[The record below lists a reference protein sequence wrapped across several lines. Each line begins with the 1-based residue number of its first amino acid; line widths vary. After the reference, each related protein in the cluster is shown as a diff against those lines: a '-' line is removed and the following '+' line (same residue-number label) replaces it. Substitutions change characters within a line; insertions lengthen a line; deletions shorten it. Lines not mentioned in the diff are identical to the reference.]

1 MLVPLTTDAPFA
13 GHLDQKYLLHDPAIW
28 PSMQPPRSALMSLVR
43 LIAAG
48 DTAIALQIIAARPR
62 LARAV
67 FSQDATRKDCNT
79 YYLDAIGCYIYAGD
93 SAPYV
98 AAAAYQH
105 MVVDALLAAAG
116 MHENGAAPSR
126 SMPPPPGWTPVT
138 SSPQQVLRAGSST
151 SLRMSA
157 AISPCTRHPGQRV
170 SHDMSRSVK
179 PRATPTR
186 SAYRPLQSVATTFSR
201 ASSGRCLVCRALQRL
216 GGLFPEDCAVICG
229 EPPQVG
235 KLVSLGN
242 LRDTRGSG
250 IGALQGSAHQ
260 V

>member
-13 GHLDQKYLLHDPAIW
+13 GHLDQNYLIHDPAIW

-157 AISPCTRHPGQRV
+157 AISP
-170 SHDMSRSVK
+170 
-179 PRATPTR
+179 
-186 SAYRPLQSVATTFSR
+186 
-201 ASSGRCLVCRALQRL
+201 
-216 GGLFPEDCAVICG
+216 
-229 EPPQVG
+229 
-235 KLVSLGN
+235 
-242 LRDTRGSG
+242 
-250 IGALQGSAHQ
+250 
-260 V
+260 